1 MIDPTKSA
9 NRNLSSSIRQ
19 SIPLRAG
26 FRIELNAALRKRLSK
41 IADKFLDNEPA
52 LCSTQYFGSQVNCG
66 LHSEGP
72 ALLIADQSEIALFGE
87 PESGLLEYR
96 MALLGEPGDML
107 VLSHDRN
114 EDFEAYLGDYLGID
128 DLEVLLAEKSLPR
141 WPLAKRC
148 QHNTELFEAIC
159 RKARDTGVL
168 SIVTYITSGHIWN
181 LAARIAKETS
191 AQIMVAGPPPRLA
204 KRVNDKIWFSNLVKD
219 VLGQSA
225 LSPSIAV
232 YGPCALAGN
241 VKRLANKTERLV
253 IKVPNSAGGHGN
265 FSIEASMF
273 RDLSLTSI
281 RTKLLEILSG
291 LGWAGNFPLKIEL
304 WETSVLVSPSAQ
316 IWIPR
321 INEGLPIIEGLFEQ
335 VVEGPEGKF
344 IGAIKSQ
351 LPKSL
356 QQLMAEQAM
365 ALAYVFQQLGY
376 YGRCSFDALVS
387 GTSYDDAKL
396 HWIECNGRWGGVS
409 IPMTAANRLMPEGEE
424 YQFMVVQKS
433 DLNLP
438 PRPFQGALN
447 ALRDILFKQ
456 GSREGVVFLTPT
468 SYESGSGM
476 HYMAIAETLKRARDL
491 SRQTGQRLMD

>member
-1 MIDPTKSA
+1 MIDPTKDS
-9 NRNLSSSIRQ
+9 NQNLSIRQ
-19 SIPLRAG
+19 SIPVRAG
-26 FRIELNAALRKRLSK
+26 FRIELDAVLRKRLSK
-41 IADKFLDNEPA
+41 IADKLLDNEPA

-66 LHSEGP
+66 LHNEGP

-114 EDFEAYLGDYLGID
+114 LDFEAYLGDYLNING
-128 DLEVLLAEKSLPR
+128 LEVLLAEKTLPH

-148 QHNTELFEAIC
+148 LHNAELLETIFQ
-159 RKARDTGVL
+159 KARDAGVL
-168 SIVTYITSGHIWN
+168 SIVPYIASGHVWN

-191 AQIMVAGPPPRLA
+191 AQIMLAGPPPRLA
-204 KRVNDKIWFSNLVKD
+204 QRVNDKIWFSNLVKE
-219 VLGQSA
+219 VLGKSA
-225 LSPSIAV
+225 LSPSVAV
-232 YGPCALAGN
+232 YGPGALAGN
-241 VKRLANKTERLV
+241 VKRMMKKTERLV

-273 RDLSLTSI
+273 RDLNLTSI
-281 RTKLLEILSG
+281 RTKLLEVLSG
-291 LGWAGNFPLKIEL
+291 LGWAKNFPLKIEL
-304 WETSVLVSPSAQ
+304 WEKSVLVSPSAQ

-321 INEGLPIIEGLFEQ
+321 ISDGLPIIEGLFEQ

-344 IGAIKSQ
+344 IGAVKSQ
-351 LPKSL
+351 LPEGL
-356 QQLMAEQAM
+356 QHLMAEQAM
-365 ALAYVFQQLGY
+365 ALAYAFQQLGY

-409 IPMTAANRLMPEGEE
+409 IPMTVANRLMPDDEE
-424 YQFMVVQKS
+424 FQFMVVQKS
-433 DLNLP
+433 NLNLP

-447 ALRDILFKQ
+447 ALRDLLFKQ
-456 GSREGVVFLTPT
+456 GSREGVVFLTPS
-468 SYESGSGM
+468 SYENGSGV
-476 HYMAIAETLKRARDL
+476 HYMAIAETLQRAREL
-491 SRQTGQRLMD
+491 SHQTSQRLMD